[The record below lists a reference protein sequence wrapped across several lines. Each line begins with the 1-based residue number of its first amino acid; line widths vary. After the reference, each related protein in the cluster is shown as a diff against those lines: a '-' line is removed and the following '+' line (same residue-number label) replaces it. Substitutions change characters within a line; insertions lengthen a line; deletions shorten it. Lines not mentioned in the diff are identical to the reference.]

1 MAAKGHGAWERERG
15 RGDTNGRKKVSG
27 PENTSS
33 VWRPFTTKQ
42 IFSERLESRG
52 APRLP
57 GDHLPLG
64 KWGYQE
70 PGRKS
75 PGGMEPCLEA
85 KGATTH
91 KDETHWGFRFSR
103 AAGCAMLGT
112 PGTSPS
118 ILHPPDPKPVRQ
130 RGPPPPVPQVAGASS
145 ISYSAGRG
153 RGRSDRLPRLWPKAL
168 QLQMAPFLEHLLGVV
183 TVTDF
188 AFLLAQPFAERA

>member
-130 RGPPPPVPQVAGASS
+130 RGPPPLRPPGGWCLLHLLLCGEGAGAFRPAPPPPAQGP
-145 ISYSAGRG
+145 SA
-153 RGRSDRLPRLWPKAL
+153 
-168 QLQMAPFLEHLLGVV
+168 
-183 TVTDF
+183 TDGSF
-188 AFLLAQPFAERA
+188 S